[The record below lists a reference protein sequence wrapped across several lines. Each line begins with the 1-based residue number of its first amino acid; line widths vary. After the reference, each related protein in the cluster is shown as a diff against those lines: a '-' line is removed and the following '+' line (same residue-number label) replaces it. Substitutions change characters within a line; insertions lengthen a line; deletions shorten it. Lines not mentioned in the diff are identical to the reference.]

1 MLRPSTNVIIPR
13 RQQQTQLSRPPA
25 VTLFVNREPTSST
38 KSLTTRTT
46 TSAALADHPR
56 FRSRTTRGLKTSPPP
71 KGPRASVQWSTPAA
85 RSADAARASATSQRA
100 PAHSPPWSGRYTQ
113 CTQVEPTHQTRDRGP
128 TLILTALT
136 ALTALI
142 TLILTALTALT
153 ALITLIL
160 TTLTTLTNVI
170 IGTKTGELPTRSSI
184 PSCGKG
190 QDLDDDL
197 NDSMPKPHLSQT
209 GWEIQMSH
217 LRGLGQPLLCLKNL
231 GPDP

>member
-142 TLILTALTALT
+142 TLILT
-153 ALITLIL
+153 
-160 TTLTTLTNVI
+160 TLTTLTNVI